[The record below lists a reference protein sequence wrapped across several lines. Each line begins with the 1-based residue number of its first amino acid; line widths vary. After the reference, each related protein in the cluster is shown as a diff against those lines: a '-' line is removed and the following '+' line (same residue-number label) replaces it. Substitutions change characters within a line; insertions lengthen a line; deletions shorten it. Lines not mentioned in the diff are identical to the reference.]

1 MTTLNQI
8 TARLKQIASNHRQVR
23 TVREDDPVNF
33 LQNENKDVAY
43 PACWFTF
50 NGSQL
55 QEKEISYNYVV
66 TLATR
71 VNNEDYNEME
81 AMSDMELI
89 ARDLIGQ
96 IDWDKQPWDFN
107 RNVTFE
113 FFREDYEDNLAGVVF
128 QVNLAVPFD
137 FDVCDLPSNYNLP
150 DAGFVYISP
159 DRFRTIAD
167 FIVSSTSPIP
177 TNGNSYQSNLFT
189 EPPFVFINGQLIN
202 YVADSSRRYLSFS
215 GTTVTIENGGVNEGE
230 HVFIITDSILQIN
243 TNRFMTIY
251 DFIVDTGEPMEDG
264 DTTLTDNQFVVPPF
278 VFIDGQLLGYTNTND
293 RRYVS
298 HNATTKTITINN
310 GGVLSGE
317 SVRICL

>member
-33 LQNENKDVAY
+33 LQNENKDVEY
-43 PACWFTF
+43 PVCWFTF

-89 ARDLIGQ
+89 TRDIIGQ
-96 IDWDKQPWDFN
+96 IDWDKQPWDFD

-128 QVNLAVPFD
+128 QVNLSVPFNY
-137 FDVCDLPSNYNLP
+137 DVCDVPSGYELP
-150 DAGFVYISP
+150 DNNGVY
-159 DRFRTIAD
+159 
-167 FIVSSTSPIP
+167 
-177 TNGNSYQSNLFT
+177 
-189 EPPFVFINGQLIN
+189 
-202 YVADSSRRYLSFS
+202 
-215 GTTVTIENGGVNEGE
+215 
-230 HVFIITDSILQIN
+230 IN
-243 TNRFMTIY
+243 TNRFMTVY
-251 DFIVDTGEPMEDG
+251 DFIVGTGQPLEDG
-264 DTTLTDNQFVVPPF
+264 ETELINNQFVVPPF
-278 VFIDGQLLGYTNTND
+278 VFIGGQLITYQTRTD
-293 RRYVS
+293 RRYIT
-298 HNATTKTITINN
+298 HDATTKKITINN
-310 GGVLSGE
+310 GGVLNDE
-317 SVRICL
+317 HVFIII